1 MRFTQ
6 YALLV
11 YRTQYALLSLT
22 IILILIRLTIYS
34 NSLNYVKLDPL
45 S

>member
-1 MRFTQ
+1 MSTQ

-22 IILILIRLTIYS
+22 IILILTGLSIYS
-34 NSLNYVKLDPL
+34 NSLNHVKLDFL